1 MFKTIVVV
9 DGDDIPESIDGAEI
23 IRFEQYLSEYPKRGE
38 PPTRIINLCDTSL
51 YLSRGY
57 YCSLLA
63 EARQHKVLPSVG
75 TINDLRRRSDGTG
88 LTFSV
93 SLGQEIL
100 QELPSGTEHEF
111 FVFFGVTE
119 LALWQKV
126 ARQIFAKYPAPILRV
141 SVRRGEHG
149 AKVELARSGYSD
161 LSSEHKEAFLKQLQ
175 LHTGRAWRAPS
186 AKQRTRWDLAI
197 LINPDESH
205 PPSDREALRLFV
217 KAAHKV
223 GINAELIT
231 SHDLDAIGEYDAL
244 FIRETT
250 AIDHHTYAAARRAE
264 QEGLVVIDDST
275 SILRCCNKIFLHDA
289 FTYSG
294 VPSLKTVIVS
304 ERTEKEVERLEKA
317 FDYPIVLKVPEGSF
331 SLGVFKV
338 QDRAEL
344 VQKLDEL
351 LQKTSL
357 VLAQEYLYTAFD
369 WRIGVLAGRPLYA
382 CRYHMARNHWQ
393 IFNHR
398 SRRHNFGGCETL
410 PTFEVPRAVVSA
422 ALKASKMIG
431 RSLYGVDL
439 KQRDDEVFVIE
450 VNDNPNIDHGYED
463 RYLGNEL
470 YMQVM
475 AEFSSRLESRGRA

>member
-9 DGDDIPESIDGAEI
+9 DGEDIPESIDGAEVV
-23 IRFEQYLSEYPKRGE
+23 RFEQYLSEFPKRGE

-75 TINDLRRRSDGTG
+75 TINDLRQKQDGSG

-93 SLGQEIL
+93 SLGQELL
-100 QELPSGTEHEF
+100 QQLDPDTEHEF
-111 FVFFGVTE
+111 FIFFGQTH
-119 LALWQKV
+119 LPLWKRV
-126 ARQIFAKYPAPILRV
+126 AKQIFAKYPSPILHV
-141 SVRRGEHG
+141 AVRRGQHS
-149 AKVELARSGYSD
+149 AKVELSRHSFSG
-161 LSSEHKEAFLKQLQ
+161 LSPEQRDVFLNQLQ
-175 LHTGRAWRAPS
+175 AHTGRAWRAPT
-186 AKQRTRWDLAI
+186 AKQKTRWDLAI
-197 LINPDESH
+197 LINPEEKN

-217 KAAHKV
+217 KAANKV
-223 GINAELIT
+223 GINAEFIT
-231 SHDLDAIGEYDAL
+231 SAELDTIGEYDAL

-250 AIDHHTYAAARRAE
+250 AIDHHTYIAARRAE

-275 SILRCCNKIFLHDA
+275 SILRCCNKVFLHDA

-294 VPSLKTVIVS
+294 VPSLRTMIVTNRS
-304 ERTEKEVERLEKA
+304 NEELDRIEA
-317 FDYPIVLKVPEGSF
+317 SFPYPIVLKVPDGSF
-331 SLGVFKV
+331 SRGVFKV
-338 QDRAEL
+338 QTRAEL
-344 VQKLDEL
+344 SEKLDHL
-351 LQKTSL
+351 LKESSL

-369 WRIGVLAGRPLYA
+369 WRIGVLDGRPLYA

-431 RSLYGVDL
+431 KSLYGVDL

-475 AEFSSRLESRGRA
+475 AEFGSRLESRGRT

>member
-9 DGDDIPESIDGAEI
+9 DSEELPEALQGAETV
-23 IRFEQYLSEYPKRGE
+23 RFEQYLSEFPKRGE

-75 TINDLRRRSDGTG
+75 TINDLRRQPDGSG
-88 LTFSV
+88 LTYSV

-100 QELPSGTEHEF
+100 HQLPVGSEHGFYVYFGWTELP
-111 FVFFGVTE
+111 
-119 LALWQKV
+119 LWQRV
-126 ARQIFAKYPAPILRV
+126 ARQIFTKYPAPILWVR
-141 SVRRGEHG
+141 VRRSEHG
-149 AKVELARSGYSD
+149 AKVEVGRNSYSELD
-161 LSSEHKEAFLKQLQ
+161 EQERKLFFEQLQ
-175 LHTGRAWRAPS
+175 LHTARAWKSPS
-186 AKQRTRWDLAI
+186 SKQKTRWDLAI
-197 LINPDESH
+197 LVNPEEKY

-217 KAAHKV
+217 KAAAKV

-231 SHDLDAIGEYDAL
+231 SGEIDSIGEYDAL

-250 AIDHHTYAAARRAE
+250 AIDHHTYIAARRAE

-275 SILRCCNKIFLHDA
+275 SILRCCNKVFLHDA

-304 ERTEKEVERLEKA
+304 GANDAELDRIEQS
-317 FDYPIVLKVPEGSF
+317 FDYPVVLKVPEGSF
-331 SLGVFKV
+331 SRGVFRV
-338 QDRAEL
+338 TNRAEL
-344 VQKLDEL
+344 CTKLEEL
-351 LQKTSL
+351 LRESSL
-357 VLAQEYLYTAFD
+357 VLAQEFLYTAFD
-369 WRIGVLAGRPLYA
+369 WRIGVLDGRPLYA

-393 IFNHR
+393 IFNHG

-431 RSLYGVDL
+431 KSLYGVDL
-439 KQRDDEVFVIE
+439 KQRGDEVFVIE

-475 AEFSSRLESRGRA
+475 AEFGSRLEGRGRA